1 MRLSAECLP
10 LSQLPAV
17 TRLYADYLTA
27 FERVSRYYG
36 RPPLARDWFAE
47 EAKKITYAD
56 ERRAKVADVL
66 GRQNKAW
73 GASPET
79 LESIG
84 RLRRGA
90 AVIVTGQQVG
100 LFGGPAFAIYKAI
113 SAIKLAAEATRQGT
127 DCVPVF
133 WLATEDHDLAEVN
146 HTTLLAADGSLHP
159 VETPTRGHEAAPI
172 GEIRFGAEIEPV
184 VAQAVAI
191 LGASEATDLLRA
203 SYRPGETFGSAFARL
218 FSGTFKHSGV
228 ILLDASDPELHRVA
242 QPIYAKA
249 LASAEKLDQ
258 QLLERERELEKAGYH
273 AQVKVTPESTLLF
286 IERDG
291 ARRVV
296 HRANGTFKAGDAK
309 LSKAELE
316 KLIAEHPEQVSASVL
331 LRPVVQDWLLP
342 TLAYVGGP
350 AEVAYFAQ
358 AAIVYEQ
365 LLGRVTPVLP
375 RFSATLVEPKVQR
388 ILDKYGLGVAD
399 ALRGPDA
406 LRETIAAHALPTELN
421 DRFQRAAKELDES
434 LAGIKAALQ
443 RLDPTLV
450 EASEKAESKMRHQ
463 LQTLEQ
469 RAARA
474 QARRTGELEQHVRV
488 ISDALNPHKTLQ
500 ERQVAGLSFVARYG
514 TELLLKLFDAAELR
528 CPDHQVIR
536 L

>member
-1 MRLSAECLP
+1 MPSECLP

-27 FERVSRYYG
+27 FDRVSRYYA
-36 RPPLARDWFAE
+36 RPPLARDWFGE
-47 EAKKITYAD
+47 EAKRIKYAD
-56 ERRAKVADVL
+56 GRRAKVADVL
-66 GRQNKAW
+66 ERQNKAW

-79 LESIG
+79 LESIA

-90 AVIVTGQQVG
+90 SVVVTGQQVG

-113 SAIKLAAEATRQGT
+113 SAIKLAAEAARQGA

-146 HTTLLAADGSLHP
+146 HTTLLAPDGSLHRI
-159 VETPTRGHEAAPI
+159 ETATHGHEAAPV
-172 GEIRFGAEIEPV
+172 GEIKFGAEIEPV
-184 VAQAVAI
+184 VAQAADL
-191 LGASEATDLLRA
+191 LGASEPFELLKA
-203 SYRPGETFGSAFARL
+203 SYRSGETFGSAFARL
-218 FSGTFKHSGV
+218 FSGIFKHSGV
-228 ILLDASDPELHRVA
+228 ILLDASDPELHRIA

-249 LASAEKLDQ
+249 LAAADAIDKR
-258 QLLERERELEKAGYH
+258 LLERERDLEKSGYH

-286 IERDG
+286 VERDG

-296 HRANGTFKAGDAK
+296 HRANGNFKAGDTK

-316 KLIAEHPEQVSASVL
+316 KMIAEHPEQVSASVL

-388 ILDKYGLGVAD
+388 LLEKYELSVAD
-399 ALRGPDA
+399 ALHGPEA
-406 LRETIAAHALPTELN
+406 LREKIAMHALPTELN
-421 DRFQRAAKELDES
+421 ERFQHAAKELDAS
-434 LAGIKAALQ
+434 LAEIKAALQ

-450 EASEKAESKMRHQ
+450 DASQKAEGKMRHQ

-488 ISDALNPHKTLQ
+488 ISESLDPHKTLQ